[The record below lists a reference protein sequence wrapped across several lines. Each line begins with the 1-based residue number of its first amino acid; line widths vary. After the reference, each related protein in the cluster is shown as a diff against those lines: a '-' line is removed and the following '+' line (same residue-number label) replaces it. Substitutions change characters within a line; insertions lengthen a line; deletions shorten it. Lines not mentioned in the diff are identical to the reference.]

1 MINAPQTYQRK
12 TLIRFLA
19 TGLFALMISAPAISA
34 SVEISFQDSGTATRN
49 AGVINITADGTPSS
63 ALNTSK
69 NTSKGASRG
78 NWTATLNTHDDIQ
91 NGAGKFND
99 GKKAVEKYAQAGYLF
114 GLLDLSAN
122 LSDTSKTSNALIN
135 YVIWDIFGSSNIDT
149 LNKKIRKD
157 AYDLRQTA
165 TQYKNFDWSS
175 VMIVY
180 TENGGSREFFAPL
193 PPIATPIPSALFLF
207 GSVLLGLLGI
217 ATRKRISAA

>member
-1 MINAPQTYQRK
+1 MINAPQTHHSK
-12 TLIRFLA
+12 TLIRLLA
-19 TGLFALMISAPAISA
+19 TGLFALMISTPAISA

-69 NTSKGASRG
+69 GGSRG
-78 NWTATLNTHDDIQ
+78 NWTATLNTYDDIQ

-114 GLLDLSAN
+114 GLLDLSAS
-122 LSDTSKTSNALIN
+122 LSKASKKSNALIN

-217 ATRKRISAA
+217 ATRKKISAA

>member
-1 MINAPQTYQRK
+1 MINAPQTHHSK
-12 TLIRFLA
+12 TLIRLLA
-19 TGLFALMISAPAISA
+19 TGLFALIVSTAAMSA
-34 SVEISFQDSGTATRN
+34 SVEISFQDNGSAIGN
-49 AGVINITADGTPSS
+49 AGVINITADGTPST

-69 NTSKGASRG
+69 GGSRG
-78 NWTATLNTHDDIQ
+78 NWTATLNTYDDIQ
-91 NGAGKFND
+91 NGAGKFNAGNQD
-99 GKKAVEKYAQAGYLF
+99 AEKYAQAGYLF

-135 YVIWDIFGSSNIDT
+135 YVIWDIFGTRSI
-149 LNKKIRKD
+149 KKLKSTTD
-157 AYDLRQTA
+157 QEAYDLKRVAGQH
-165 TQYKNFDWSS
+165 KDFDWSS
-175 VMIVY
+175 TMIVY